1 MERLPRLPRRPP
13 DAHKGDCGRVVI
25 VAGSRGMAGAAVLAS
40 QAAYRGGAGLV
51 ILAVPENI
59 LDTVAA
65 LQVCAIVRAIPVNED
80 ELEADV
86 LAVGPGLGASPAAVA
101 EVRRVVATTKRPLVL
116 DADGLNA
123 FVGAPDL
130 LVTSGS
136 PRILTPHPG
145 ELARLVQSTPAAINR
160 ARRPSAEAAAKRFK
174 SIVVLKGRGTVITD
188 GRRTEVNATG
198 NAGMAT
204 GGAGD
209 VLTGLIAA
217 LVGQKMKP
225 WDAARLGVHLHGL
238 AGDLAAEKLG
248 PRSLMATDLIDFL
261 PAAFLAHER
270 SPR

>member
-1 MERLPRLPRRPP
+1 MERLPKLPRRRP

-51 ILAVPENI
+51 TLVVPENVV
-59 LDTVAA
+59 DTIAA
-65 LQVCAIVRAIPVNED
+65 LQVCAIVRAQPVNLD

-86 LAVGPGLGASPAAVA
+86 LAVGPGLGTAPATVA
-101 EVRRVVATTKRPLVL
+101 EVRRIVAATKRPLVL

-123 FVGAPDL
+123 FAGEPGL
-130 LVTSGS
+130 LAASGP

-145 ELARLVQSTPAAINR
+145 ELARLTDSTPAAINR
-160 ARRPSAEAAAKRFK
+160 ARRRAAETAAKRFK

-188 GRRTEVNATG
+188 GKRTEVNATG

-217 LVGQKMKP
+217 LVGQGMKP
-225 WDAARLGVHLHGL
+225 WEAARLGVHLHGL
-238 AGDLAAEKLG
+238 AGDLAAQKLG
-248 PRSLMATDLIDFL
+248 ERSLMATDLLDFL

-270 SPR
+270 IPR